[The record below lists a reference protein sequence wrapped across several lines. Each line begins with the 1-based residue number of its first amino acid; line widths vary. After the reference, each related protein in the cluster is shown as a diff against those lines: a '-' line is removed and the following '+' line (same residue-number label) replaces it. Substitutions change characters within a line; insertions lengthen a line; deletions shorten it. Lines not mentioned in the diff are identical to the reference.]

1 VTEQHHPIAVTSRE
15 QHTFYFAPEIEAGL
29 VSIAWHEPERLG
41 TIYRE
46 LDPAIHITQP
56 HLCWL
61 LEAIDLAYRDLGCV
75 NFEVVIQVLRE
86 TGHLEDCGELEGV
99 NQVYGL
105 EEYGREDPGRNEKI
119 FRHYLEMLKT
129 YAVHRKMEPA
139 RLPHVF
145 TSGSLVLHQNKVKTS
160 QNSPEAIGEGKI
172 AGRSYRTSMWIQ
184 TDEHGQKIFKVSL
197 MPE

>member
-1 VTEQHHPIAVTSRE
+1 VSEA
-15 QHTFYFAPEIEAGL
+15 HTFVYAPEIEAAL
-29 VSIAWHEPERLG
+29 VSTVWHQPEWLA
-41 TIYRE
+41 TVYRE
-46 LDPAIHITQP
+46 LDPAIHWSQP
-56 HLCWL
+56 HLRWL

-86 TGHLEDCGELEGV
+86 TGHLEDCGGLDGV
-99 NQVYGL
+99 NQIYGL
-105 EEYGREDPGRNEKI
+105 EEYGREDAVRNGKI

-129 YAVHRKMEPA
+129 YAVHRSQVPPRPVYA
-139 RLPHVF
+139 F